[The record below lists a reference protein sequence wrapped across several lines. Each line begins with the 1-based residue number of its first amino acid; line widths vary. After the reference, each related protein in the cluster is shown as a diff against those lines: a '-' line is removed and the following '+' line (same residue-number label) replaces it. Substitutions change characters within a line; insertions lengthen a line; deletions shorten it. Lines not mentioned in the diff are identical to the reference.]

1 MTNEMKKQYIHPET
15 TVTEMHIE
23 SLMTITSP
31 GIFVSEEH
39 DADTEQRAKETGGS
53 FEVWDFEE

>member
-1 MTNEMKKQYIHPET
+1 MKKQYIHPET

-53 FEVWDFEE
+53 FEIWDFKE